1 MALKLNKRVTSMI
14 SPSHCLGGVA
24 CITGNLDK
32 TMSDH
37 TRADFN
43 LDLNFNFY
51 GRSEDRRG
59 SSNLWLRQPIPTMSC
74 GILAEE
80 EFEHIV

>member
-14 SPSHCLGGVA
+14 SPSHCLSGVA

-37 TRADFN
+37 TRAD

-51 GRSEDRRG
+51 GRSEDRG
-59 SSNLWLRQPIPTMSC
+59 ALRIYGFGNPYQQW
-74 GILAEE
+74 AVV
-80 EFEHIV
+80 F